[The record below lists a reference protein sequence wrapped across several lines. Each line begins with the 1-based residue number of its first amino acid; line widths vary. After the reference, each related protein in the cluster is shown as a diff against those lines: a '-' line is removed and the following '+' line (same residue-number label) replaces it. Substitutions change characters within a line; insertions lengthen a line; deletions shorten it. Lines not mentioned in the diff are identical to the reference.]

1 MKKSSFANK
10 SIGVI
15 TVIIIYILSL
25 ETSLIAQVNT
35 VRKLKALSTLKSKPV
50 STSTNPVLNQNFA
63 DPTVIKAEDG
73 YDYAYATNDGVNG
86 IAVNI

>member
-1 MKKSSFANK
+1 MAKSTSAFYFIEKKIYSDELTKIIFMKKSSFANK

-15 TVIIIYILSL
+15 TVSIIYILSL

-50 STSTNPVLNQNFA
+50 STYTKPVLKSKFC
-63 DPTVIKAEDG
+63 
-73 YDYAYATNDGVNG
+73 
-86 IAVNI
+86 